1 MAQKK
6 DLRGG
11 SGCSFSRRLRRGAVL
26 QANDGSAVNVFS
38 RVHPH
43 DSVCFPVGVLSL
55 ISTQCALGKS
65 VQSEIDCKTKF
76 QRWQMWDSARPQGHF
91 GLLANA
97 ARSDET
103 GNF

>member
-11 SGCSFSRRLRRGAVL
+11 SGCNFSRRLRRGSVL
-26 QANDGSAVNVFS
+26 QSNDVSAVNVLS

-43 DSVCFPVGVLSL
+43 ASVCLPVGVLNL
-55 ISTQCALGKS
+55 ISTQCASEKS
-65 VQSEIDCKTKF
+65 VQSEIDCKTKV

-97 ARSDET
+97 ARSDDT
-103 GNF
+103 ANY